1 MKDGDDGAGRE
12 GIHPGLFLLGV
23 VGGIFGPIIGLFV
36 FAGPAAGVAGFM
48 VVPTLFFLSE
58 AHRVFHRARRIADI
72 PTALVRSATQG
83 YVELSGRLDTRGKD
97 FPISPIT
104 DTPSHYWHVAL
115 LRRSVRGDATNNRWV
130 PIREMASAQT
140 FLPFRDDTGS
150 AYVMI
155 NELYFNPRGDTCIA
169 YPHLT
174 RLNTRTRADLEAL
187 RGRIPDGLLTGD
199 LGDGPWRVEERVLP
213 SAQPLFVTGL
223 FRTVKSNRNPTL
235 RAPWGGL
242 LEGADRTAWEAEM
255 RRLEGIKPKAQL
267 TGSQRVDVVTIDTR
281 TGLFQPVVLASR
293 HDVETFLI
301 RVNWREAAVALAGAT
316 AFFAIGAFGVAVAL
330 DPELLYT
337 LRNGFYSLF

>member
-1 MKDGDDGAGRE
+1 MKDSDDSTGNG

-23 VGGIFGPIIGLFV
+23 VAGIFGPIIGLFV

-48 VVPTLFFLSE
+48 IVPTLFFLSE

-97 FPISPIT
+97 FPVSPVT

-115 LRRSVRGDATNNRWV
+115 LRRSVRGDSISGRWV
-130 PIREMASAQT
+130 PVREMASAQT

-155 NELYFNPRGDTCIA
+155 NELYFNPGSDTCIA
-169 YPHLT
+169 HTDRT
-174 RLNTRTRADLEAL
+174 RLKARTRADLEAL
-187 RGRIPDGLLTGD
+187 RGRIPDALLTGD

-213 SAQPLFVTGL
+213 ADQPLFVTGL

-242 LEGADRTAWEAEM
+242 LEGGDRTAWETEM
-255 RRLEGIKPKAQL
+255 RRLEGIKPKAHL

-301 RVNWREAAVALAGAT
+301 RVNWREAAVALVGAL
-316 AFFAIGAFGVAVAL
+316 AFTAIGAFGLAVAL
-330 DPELLYT
+330 DPELLSTLRSGLYT
-337 LRNGFYSLF
+337 LF